1 MLLFW
6 GSEIKDTLRPFWRRI
21 VLYCLESDSG
31 FSGEGSTVICSFIVR
46 VLMISGLLEA
56 GI

>member
-1 MLLFW
+1 MLLFC

-46 VLMISGLLEA
+46 VLMISGLSEA